1 MGLAAIL
8 FAVAATGGLVLAVLR
23 FGGKKLPGALAVVHG
38 LIAAAGLVALLMV
51 VSRGA
56 SSAGLVALVLL
67 VAAALG
73 GFYVASFHIRGRTIP
88 LSPMVV
94 HALAA
99 VAGFATLLVALFA

>member
-1 MGLAAIL
+1 M
-8 FAVAATGGLVLAVLR
+8 
-23 FGGKKLPGALAVVHG
+23 
-38 LIAAAGLVALLMV
+38 
-51 VSRGA
+51 
-56 SSAGLVALVLL
+56 ALVLL

-73 GFYVASFHIRGRTIP
+73 GFYIASFHIRGRTIP